1 MTVPA
6 RNDAAGVERAAARP
20 GSHLVGHHRP
30 AHAVESTRWAW
41 TAVILVLL
49 GAIGLTVGLLVV
61 QWMATSSGTVAR

>member
-1 MTVPA
+1 
-6 RNDAAGVERAAARP
+6 
-20 GSHLVGHHRP
+20 VGHHRP

-41 TAVILVLL
+41 KAVILVLL